1 MLPALLRLLGGPPQ
15 CIAPSSSSTT
25 IAGKADPLEV
35 PGISSLLQLMQRMA
49 YFLSHLSSQFH
60 LSKITLQINKV
71 LFTFGVIHISL
82 FLLALL

>member
-15 CIAPSSSSTT
+15 CIAPSSTT

-35 PGISSLLQLMQRMA
+35 PGISSLLQLMQRMG

-60 LSKITLQINKV
+60 LSKITLQINEV